1 MHWSV
6 CGERLHPCVCV
17 RFYPRE
23 SGFFFANE
31 WVCQTVIQIYIYI
44 VCTCVNVQEVT
55 LLRRLRLCLLTGPD
69 TRGSSSSLRKTE
81 KERLKR

>member
-1 MHWSV
+1 MESI
-6 CGERLHPCVCV
+6 CIRVCV
-17 RFYPRE
+17 FDSIRE
-23 SGFFFANE
+23 KVFVFFANE

>member
-1 MHWSV
+1 MESV
-6 CGERLHPCVCV
+6 CIRVCV
-17 RFYPRE
+17 FDSIRE
-23 SGFFFANE
+23 KVFVFFANE
-31 WVCQTVIQIYIYI
+31 WVRQTVIQIYIYI

>member
-1 MHWSV
+1 MESV
-6 CGERLHPCVCV
+6 CIRVCV
-17 RFYPRE
+17 FDSIRE
-23 SGFFFANE
+23 KVVFFLLMSGF
-31 WVCQTVIQIYIYI
+31 VKQLYKYIYIYI